1 MSINLP
7 FFVSLAPY
15 AIFLLIFV
23 FFSLISLANLIR
35 YSANDGVAFAAAFLF
50 LAATMLVAFESW
62 QLLIQ
67 FDWTKMV
74 PINLP
79 TLWPSSIN
87 I

>member
-1 MSINLP
+1 MTLNLP
-7 FFVSLAPY
+7 FYIFLAPY
-15 AIFLLIFV
+15 ALFLLAFVIFGII
-23 FFSLISLANLIR
+23 SLINLIS
-35 YSANDGVAFAAAFLF
+35 YAANDGVAFLVTFIF
-50 LAATMLVAFESW
+50 LAATTLVAFMSW

-79 TLWPSSIN
+79 TFWPSSIN

>member
-7 FFVSLAPY
+7 FYIFLIPY
-15 AIFLLIFV
+15 AIFLLAFVIFGIV
-23 FFSLISLANLIR
+23 SLVNLISYA
-35 YSANDGVAFAAAFLF
+35 ANDGVAFLVTFIF
-50 LAATMLVAFESW
+50 LATTTLVAFESY

-67 FDWTKMV
+67 FDWTKMM

-79 TLWPSSIN
+79 TFWPSSIN